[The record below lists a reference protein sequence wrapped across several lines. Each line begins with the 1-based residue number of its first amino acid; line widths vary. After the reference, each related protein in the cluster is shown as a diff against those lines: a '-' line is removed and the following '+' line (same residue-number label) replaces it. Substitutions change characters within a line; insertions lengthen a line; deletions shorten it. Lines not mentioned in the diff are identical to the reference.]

1 MDGRIPGMR
10 IRHNFT
16 LKMAMIIM
24 AFFCAYGIRDVLT
37 TTLQKFDKSSYF
49 KLLSRSPK
57 TDIGDKEVSDSS
69 LFLDSIITI
78 IQNYYVDQDRVTA
91 RELCLSALASLEQTK
106 KISYRV
112 SAQDERIFLRVED
125 ENFDLRLPQNPS
137 FDEILQFYKT
147 LGTIASRHHLNP
159 GIGQV
164 KDHSAPYVSRI
175 IDAVLKSLDAHSSIL
190 SPEDYLE
197 LRQGTEGSFGGL
209 GVLVGIRDEVLT
221 VLKPIPGSPASKAGL
236 RKNDRILSINGVNT
250 FGKSLDNLVEHMR
263 GDPGS
268 SVRLSLLRYGAR
280 APDELNLRREIVQV
294 DSIETNELHVNG
306 NKILRINIENFA
318 ARTSREVKSALDIFR
333 KKNKGNI
340 PGVVLD
346 LRGNPGGLLD
356 QAVQVADIF
365 LPSGVI
371 VSTKGRRE
379 EIESAISNQDET
391 DYPLIVLID
400 EESASASEI
409 VAGALQDHRR
419 GIVIGQPS
427 FGKGSVQ
434 TIFELP
440 DDRALKL
447 TIARYFTPSGK
458 SIQNTGISPD
468 IWIQP
473 LRKGSENKN
482 ILGDHRYR
490 NERFL
495 RHRLDV
501 IGENIRDKSITQK
514 KAYYLSPDRTADEA
528 TSRRLAEDQELNL
541 GLKIIEKV
549 INVYGQKIPP
559 GASRSSHWLALA
571 GPEISEKLRQLD
583 DEAVKWIKDKLH
595 INWMRSSDQIT
606 HPNMELTF
614 DETNP
619 QEIEIASN
627 LSIRWKIK
635 NHEKV
640 PIYRT
645 SLYLRSDDSDF
656 ETQEI
661 LIGTLQ
667 PNQEISGSIQAPISP
682 SVKSSSMILKLGV
695 VVDGTPLP
703 YVHAEHMIQIR
714 EKPLAMLNGNI
725 EIAEEKGGS
734 IAGIIEH
741 GEKTKLRLLV
751 ENKGT
756 ASSSKI
762 KINVINL
769 AGSQL
774 EIQKYSQG
782 LLELEPGASI
792 EVPIHVNAS
801 STLDSQEL
809 SLGLCI
815 DGDNLKEPFR
825 KRFSLKAQPSRKF
838 SAEKSSSIGH

>member
-1 MDGRIPGMR
+1 
-10 IRHNFT
+10 
-16 LKMAMIIM
+16 MAMIIM
-24 AFFCAYGIRDVLT
+24 AFFCAYGLREIFT
-37 TTLQKFDKSSYF
+37 TTLTKVEKNRYF
-49 KLLSRSPK
+49 SPLSHSPK
-57 TDIGDKEVSDSS
+57 INIGDNEASDSS
-69 LFLDSIITI
+69 LFLDSIISI
-78 IQNYYVDQDRVTA
+78 VQNYYVDQDRVTA
-91 RELCLSALASLEQTK
+91 RELCLSALTALEQTK

-112 SAQDERIFLRVED
+112 SDRDDRIFLRAGEED
-125 ENFDLRLPQNPS
+125 FDLRLPQNPS
-137 FDEILQFYKT
+137 FEEILQFYKT
-147 LGTIASRHHLNP
+147 LGSIASRHRLNP
-159 GIGQV
+159 GTGQV

-268 SVRLSLLRYGAR
+268 SVKLSLLRHGAR

-294 DSIETNELHVNG
+294 DSIETNELNFNG

-318 ARTSREVKSALDIFR
+318 ARTSREVRSALDIFR
-333 KKNKGNI
+333 KQNNGNI

-473 LRKGSENKN
+473 IRKKFENKN

-501 IGENIRDKSITQK
+501 IGENNRDKSLTQK
-514 KAYYLSPDRTADEA
+514 KAYYLSPDYIADNT
-528 TSRRLAEDQELNL
+528 TSRRIADDPELNL

-549 INVYGQKIPP
+549 IKVYGQKTPP

-571 GPEISEKLRQLD
+571 GPEITKKLRQMD
-583 DEAVKWIKDKLH
+583 DETVRWIKEKFH
-595 INWMRSSDQIT
+595 INWITSSDRIT
-606 HPNMELTF
+606 NPNLELSF
-614 DETNP
+614 DDTNP

-627 LSIRWKIK
+627 LSIRWRIK
-635 NHEKV
+635 NNEKV

-667 PNQEISGSIQAPISP
+667 PNQEISGSIQSPISP
-682 SVKSSSMILKLGV
+682 SVKSSSMIIKLGV

-714 EKPLAMLNGNI
+714 EKPLALLNSKI

-734 IAGIIEH
+734 IDGIIEQ
-741 GEKTKLRLLV
+741 GEKTELRLLV

-762 KINVINL
+762 KVNVINL
-769 AGSQL
+769 AGTQL
-774 EIQKYSQG
+774 EIQKYSYS
-782 LLELEPGASI
+782 LFELKPGASI
-792 EVPIHVNAS
+792 EVPIHVKAS
-801 STLDSQEL
+801 SSLDSQEL
-809 SLGLCI
+809 SLGICI

-825 KRFSLKAQPSRKF
+825 QRFSFKAQSSRKF

>member
-1 MDGRIPGMR
+1 
-10 IRHNFT
+10 
-16 LKMAMIIM
+16 M
-24 AFFCAYGIRDVLT
+24 AFFCAYGLREVFT
-37 TTLQKFDKSSYF
+37 TTLNKTKKSSYF
-49 KLLSRSPK
+49 QLLLHSPK
-57 TDIGDKEVSDSS
+57 SHTSDGEPSESS
-69 LFLDSIITI
+69 LFLDSIISI
-78 IQNYYVDQDRVTA
+78 IQNYYVDKDRVTP
-91 RELCLSALASLEQTK
+91 RELCLSALIVLEQTK
-106 KISYRV
+106 KISYRL
-112 SAQDERIFLRVED
+112 SDRDDRIFLQAGE
-125 ENFDLRLPQNPS
+125 ETFDLRLTQNPS
-137 FDEILQFYKT
+137 YEEILQFYKT
-147 LGTIASRHHLNP
+147 LGNIASHYQITP
-159 GIGQV
+159 GLGQI
-164 KDHSAPYVSRI
+164 KDRSAPYVSRI

-221 VLKPIPGSPASKAGL
+221 VLKPIPGSPAFKAGL
-236 RKNDRILSINGVNT
+236 RKNDRILSINGFNT

-268 SVRLSLLRYGAR
+268 SVKLSLLRNGAR
-280 APDELNLRREIVQV
+280 APDELILKREIVQV
-294 DSIETNELHVNG
+294 DSIETHELNVNG
-306 NKILRINIENFA
+306 YKILRINIENFA
-318 ARTSREVKSALDIFR
+318 ARTSREVRSALESFR
-333 KKNKGNI
+333 KKNKGSI

-365 LPSGVI
+365 LPSGII

-379 EIESAISNQDET
+379 EIESAMPNHDET
-391 DYPLIVLID
+391 DYPLVVLID

-419 GIVIGQPS
+419 GVVIGQPS

-458 SIQNTGISPD
+458 SIQNKGISPD

-473 LRKGSENKN
+473 LRKKLENRN
-482 ILGDHRYR
+482 IFGDQRYR

-501 IGENIRDKSITQK
+501 VGENTRDKSIIQK
-514 KAYYLSPDRTADEA
+514 KAYYLTDEHILD
-528 TSRRLAEDQELNL
+528 TPESRRLANDQELNI
-541 GLKIIEKV
+541 GLTIIEKV
-549 INVYGQKIPP
+549 VKVYGQKIPQS
-559 GASRSSHWLALA
+559 ASRSSHWLALA
-571 GPEISEKLRQLD
+571 GPEITKKLNDLD
-583 DEAVKWIKDKLH
+583 NETDKWIQDKLQ
-595 INWMRSSDQIT
+595 INWTTSLNQMKN
-606 HPNMELTF
+606 PNIAVNF

-627 LSIRWKIK
+627 LSIRWRIK
-635 NHEKV
+635 NKEKV
-640 PIYRT
+640 PISKT

-661 LIGTLQ
+661 LLGTLQ
-667 PNQEISGSIQAPISP
+667 PNQEINGVIPAPISP
-682 SVKSSSMILKLGV
+682 SVKSPSMILKLGV
-695 VVDGTPLP
+695 VVDGTPLS
-703 YVHAEHMIQIR
+703 YAHAEHIIQIR
-714 EKPLAMLNGNI
+714 EKPLAILNSNI

-734 IAGIIEH
+734 IAGIIEQ
-741 GEKTKLRLLV
+741 GEKTQLRLLV
-751 ENKGT
+751 ENKGN
-756 ASSSKI
+756 APSSKI
-762 KINVINL
+762 KINIINL
-769 AGSQL
+769 AGTQL

-782 LLELEPGASI
+782 LFELKPGSSLEL
-792 EVPIHVNAS
+792 PIHVNAS

-809 SLGLCI
+809 SLGICI

-825 KRFSLKAQPSRKF
+825 QRFSLKAQPSRKF